1 MEYRFYV
8 DEQGRPREGLAESGQ
23 GSRGSAPVGAVSSG
37 RVVDELSEGEELY
50 RAVVEQ
56 ATEGIL
62 LVDAGTKRVIEANAA
77 YQNLLGYGPEE
88 ISRLMLYDLVPYPR
102 ESMDCYVE
110 QVLERGNYVSGERRH
125 LRKDGS
131 TVDVEVSANTIYYGG
146 REAMCIVVRDITER
160 KRAEERIRALNE
172 ELEDRVRRR
181 TAQLQATN
189 EELEAFS
196 YSVSHD
202 LRAPLRAMTGF
213 SRILLEDYAD
223 RLDDEGLDYL
233 GRIQKAGKRMGALI
247 DDLLDL
253 SRLTRRQI
261 GRGAVDLSTLAKG
274 VAEDLRRAEPGR
286 RARFIIAEGLS
297 VTGDAGLLRVVL
309 ENLLGN
315 AWKFTSREAEA
326 RIEFGAVEREGRSV
340 YHVTDNG
347 VGFDAAYA
355 DRIFDPF
362 QRLHAE
368 DEFEGVGVGLAT
380 VTRIIRRH
388 GGSLWAEGQ
397 PGKGA
402 TFYFTL

>member
-1 MEYRFYV
+1 MAPARAV
-8 DEQGRPREGLAESGQ
+8 P
-23 GSRGSAPVGAVSSG
+23 SRGS
-37 RVVDELSEGEELY
+37 VDELREGEELY

-62 LVDAGTKRVIEANAA
+62 LVDADTRHVIEANAA

-88 ISRLMLYDLVPYPR
+88 MSGLTLYDLVPYPR

-110 QVLERGNYVSGERRH
+110 RVRQRGNYVSGERRH

-213 SRILLEDYAD
+213 SRILLEDYGD
-223 RLDDEGLDYL
+223 RLDEEGVDYL
-233 GRIQKAGKRMGALI
+233 GRIQEAGNRMGALI

-253 SRLTRRQI
+253 SRLTRQKIR
-261 GRGAVDLSTLAKG
+261 REPVDLSALARG
-274 VAEDLRRAEPGR
+274 VAEDLRRAEPER
-286 RARFIIAEGLS
+286 RARFFIAEGLS
-297 VTGDAGLLRVVL
+297 TTGDAGLLRVVL

-315 AWKFTSREAEA
+315 AWKFTSREPEA
-326 RIEFGAVEREGRSV
+326 RIEFGAIEREGRPV

-362 QRLHAE
+362 QRLHAGG
-368 DEFEGVGVGLAT
+368 EFEGAGVGLAT
-380 VTRIIRRH
+380 VARIIRRH

-397 PGKGA
+397 TGEGA
-402 TFYFTL
+402 TFFFAL